1 MRDSSRLRRAPGIGD
16 GAAQRDRTRVVLI
29 GADEYQNFPGLPA
42 VHNNL
47 VRLAELFTSPQA
59 GGLSTGHCMTV
70 RNPADRKDVLDAVY
84 QAASEATDTLV
95 VYFAGHGM
103 RSPDGS
109 LYLALGHSVQGRKL
123 YESVA
128 YSDLRAEVLE
138 STAPSKVVIL
148 DCCYNGQPGNCSPAA
163 ACNWASQPRAET
175 PTSSSSPARS
185 PGQGPRASQLAS
197 ALISTTPCTPVS
209 CSFSPA
215 GSR

>member
-1 MRDSSRLRRAPGIGD
+1 MRDSSRSAGLRESLMGLPD
-16 GAAQRDRTRVVLI
+16 PERTRVVLI
-29 GADEYQNFPGLPA
+29 GADEYQNFPGLPT

-59 GGLSTGHCMTV
+59 GGLPSDHCVTV

-109 LYLALGHSVQGRKL
+109 LYLALGHSEQARKF

-138 STAPSKVVIL
+138 SAAPRKVVIL
-148 DCCYNGQPGNCSPAA
+148 DCCYSGAA
-163 ACNWASQPRAET
+163 LEGYMGGSDEFADQ
-175 PTSSSSPARS
+175 
-185 PGQGPRASQLAS
+185 S
-197 ALISTTPCTPVS
+197 AIEALVS
-209 CSFSPA
+209 
-215 GSR
+215 